1 MTESLRFR
9 QNRQLAAFS
18 FYERLNAGNGIK
30 SELHP
35 VCSTAACS
43 LHAFSMNIL
52 SRAFALCCLIA
63 ASLVSIAPV
72 SAQDL
77 SAAANP
83 SPGGPDTTRLL
94 RFPTTNGTQI
104 VFCYAGELYTVGKD
118 GGTARRLTSGPGYTS
133 FARFSPDGTQ
143 IAFTSHYD
151 GNTEVYVM
159 PAEGGTPKRLTTSAT
174 LGRDDVSDRMG
185 PNNIVMAWENTKP
198 LVVFRSRMKSFN
210 DFIGSL
216 FAVGLDAE
224 LPQQVPVP
232 RGGFVSFSPDDS
244 KMAFNRVFREFRTW
258 KHYRGG
264 MADDIWIYD
273 FNTGATENLTNNPA
287 QDICPMWGAD
297 NKIYFISDRDNRMN
311 LFVIDLATK
320 ETKQLT
326 HFTDFDIKFP
336 SIGKDSIVFEQ
347 AGYIWRYDLATG
359 QAAPVPIA
367 IKEDFD
373 SGHGG
378 LVDAAKHLESV
389 NLAPDGERTVVVARG
404 DLFSVPAKNGTARN
418 LSKTSGAHE
427 RDAVWSPDGKWIA
440 YNSDATGENELYV
453 RSQDGKGEPQQI
465 TNGADTYYYAAKW
478 SPDSKKLLWS
488 DRLQR
493 LRYVDVT
500 TKAVTPVDQDKYG
513 EIESYNWSPDSQ
525 WIAWSRPEENGMSRV
540 YLYSV
545 GNKQQTAVTDSWYG
559 SGEVVFSDDGKYLL
573 LSSAR
578 DFKPTFG
585 DEEFENVYRDMERVY
600 LVTLAKETANPLAPK
615 SDEVGKA
622 EEKRKKEKA
631 KEAEEKKPEA
641 SPGATKPEEKP
652 KKPVVVKVDTDGIQ
666 NRIVGLEITPGNY
679 RNIRMLDDG
688 RIFYLRRTAA
698 DEVGEDD
705 QEEFPERDRKSHLC
719 VYNVDDRKETVLG
732 DANNYQITFDGK
744 KMLVKIKKDYAIID
758 VPKDKLETKDH
769 EHKIEGLDMQ
779 LDRHAEWRQIYFE
792 CWRQMRDFFFSPTMN
807 GIDWKAMRDKYA
819 ALLPF
824 VNHRN
829 DLTYLL
835 GELIGELNNGHTY
848 VAAGERPDTRR
859 IKLGLL
865 GAEFSRDP
873 ATRAYR
879 IDRILP
885 GENWNKET
893 RSPLTDIGVN
903 VKPGDYILAIN
914 NTPVSSLPN
923 LYDALIG
930 TAGKQVILRVNSK
943 PTDAGARDVTVV
955 PTDNEGPLYYLDWVQ
970 KNIDYVT
977 KKTGGEVGYLHIP
990 DMGRPG
996 LDEFTKLYF
1005 PQIRKH
1011 ALIVDVRGNGGGFV
1025 SPLVIERLRRALVM
1039 VGIARNGMPQTDPP
1053 QTFTGPMVTLINEFS
1068 ASDGDIFPYRF
1079 KALGLGKLIGKRT
1092 WGGVIGIRESL
1103 PLVDGGQFFKPEFAI
1118 YSKDGKQWIVEGH
1131 GVDPDIVVDN
1141 DPGKE
1146 FKGEDQQLDR
1156 ALQEIQDELK
1166 TKRYELPSP
1175 PPWPNRNPAG

>member
-1 MTESLRFR
+1 MNTPSRFLFLSITVAATSLM
-9 QNRQLAAFS
+9 
-18 FYERLNAGNGIK
+18 
-30 SELHP
+30 
-35 VCSTAACS
+35 TAA
-43 LHAFSMNIL
+43 
-52 SRAFALCCLIA
+52 
-63 ASLVSIAPV
+63 
-72 SAQDL
+72 SAQNL
-77 SAAANP
+77 PN
-83 SPGGPDTTRLL
+83 TTRLL
-94 RFPTTNGTQI
+94 RFPTTNDRDI
-104 VFCYAGELYTVGKD
+104 VFCYAGQLYTVGKD

-198 LVVFRSRMKSFN
+198 LIVFRSRMWSFN

-224 LPQQVPVP
+224 LPQQLPVP
-232 RGGFVSFSPDDS
+232 RGGFVSFSPDDT
-244 KMAFNRVFREFRTW
+244 KMAYNRVFREFRTW

-273 FNTGATENLTNNPA
+273 FKNGATENLTNNPA
-287 QDICPMWGAD
+287 QDICPMWGPD

-336 SIGKDSIVFEQ
+336 SIGKQSIVFEQ

-359 QAAPVPIA
+359 QAAPVPIE

-373 SGHGG
+373 SGRGG
-378 LVDAAKHLESV
+378 LVDASKHLESV
-389 NLAPDGERTVVVARG
+389 NLAPDGERTIVVARG
-404 DLFSVPAKNGTARN
+404 DLFSVPAKNGTPRD

-440 YNSDATGENELYV
+440 YNSDVTGENELYV
-453 RSQDGKGEPQQI
+453 RSQDSKGEPQQI
-465 TNGADTYYYAAKW
+465 THGAETYYYAPKW

-493 LRYVDVT
+493 LRYVDVAS
-500 TKAVTPVDQDKYG
+500 KAVTLVDHDKWG
-513 EIESYNWSPDSQ
+513 EIQGYNWSPDSQ
-525 WIAWSRPEENGMSRV
+525 WITWARPEQNDMPRI

-545 GNKQQTAVTDSWYG
+545 TNKQQTAVTDSWYG
-559 SGEVVFSDDGKYLL
+559 SGEPVFSDDGKYLL

-585 DEEFENVYRDMERVY
+585 DEEFANVYRDMERVY
-600 LVTLAKETANPLAPK
+600 LVTLAKETANPLGPK
-615 SDEVGKA
+615 SDEVGK
-622 EEKRKKEKA
+622 EKEKA
-631 KEAEEKKPEA
+631 KKAEEIKPEEKKAEKKPEQ
-641 SPGATKPEEKP
+641 KP

-666 NRIVGLEITPGNY
+666 NRILGLEITPGNY

-698 DEVGEDD
+698 DEVGEN
-705 QEEFPERDRKSHLC
+705 EEELFPEKDKKSHLC

-744 KMLVKIKKDYAIID
+744 KMLVKIKKDYFIID

-769 EHKIEGLDMQ
+769 EHKIAGLDIQ

-792 CWRQMRDFFFSPTMN
+792 CWRQMRDFFYSPTMN
-807 GIDWKAMRDKYA
+807 GVDWKAMRDKYA

-824 VNHRN
+824 VNDRN
-829 DLTYLL
+829 DLTYIL
-835 GELIGELNNGHTY
+835 GELIGELNSGHAY
-848 VAAGERPDTRR
+848 IAGGERPDTPR

-879 IDRILP
+879 IERILP
-885 GENWNKET
+885 GQNWDKNT
-893 RSPLTDIGVN
+893 RSPLTDVGVN

-955 PTDNEGPLYYLDWVQ
+955 PTDDEGPLYYLDWVE
-970 KNIDYVT
+970 KNIDYVN

-990 DMGRPG
+990 DMGQPG
-996 LDEFTKLYF
+996 LNEFTKLYF

-1025 SPLVIERLRRALVM
+1025 SSLVIERLRRALVM
-1039 VGIARNGMPQTDPP
+1039 IGIARNGMPQTDPS
-1053 QTFTGPMVTLINEFS
+1053 QTFTGPMCTLIDEFS

-1079 KALGLGKLIGKRT
+1079 KTLGLGKLIGKRT
-1092 WGGVIGIRESL
+1092 WGGVVGIRESL
-1103 PLVDGGQFFKPEFAI
+1103 PLVDGGQFYKPEFAV
-1118 YSKDGKQWIVEGH
+1118 YSKDGKRWVIEGH

-1141 DPGKE
+1141 DPAKE

-1156 ALQEIQDELK
+1156 AIQEMQEELK

-1175 PPWPNRNPAG
+1175 PPWPNRNPAGSS

>member
-1 MTESLRFR
+1 
-9 QNRQLAAFS
+9 
-18 FYERLNAGNGIK
+18 
-30 SELHP
+30 
-35 VCSTAACS
+35 
-43 LHAFSMNIL
+43 MNIL
-52 SRAFALCCLIA
+52 FRLFALLCLTSSGLI
-63 ASLVSIAPV
+63 SITGV
-72 SAQDL
+72 YAQKF
-77 SAAANP
+77 
-83 SPGGPDTTRLL
+83 PDTTRLL
-94 RFPTTNGTQI
+94 RFPTTNDTQI
-104 VFCYAGELYTVGKD
+104 VFCYAGEIYTVGKD
-118 GGTARRLTSGPGYTS
+118 GGIARRLTSGPGYSS
-133 FARFSPDGTQ
+133 FPRFSPDGKQ
-143 IAFTSHYD
+143 IAFTSQYD
-151 GNTEVYVM
+151 GNTEVYVI
-159 PAEGGTPKRLTTSAT
+159 PAEGGAPKRLTTSAT
-174 LGRDDVSDRMG
+174 LGRDDISDRMG
-185 PNNIVMAWENTKP
+185 PNNLVMAWENTKP

-216 FAVGLDAE
+216 FTVGLDAE
-224 LPQQVPVP
+224 LPQQLPVP

-244 KMAFNRVFREFRTW
+244 KMAYNRVFREFRTW

-273 FNTGATENLTNNPA
+273 FKTGATENLTDNPA
-287 QDICPMWGAD
+287 QDICPMWGPD

-347 AGYIWRYDLATG
+347 AGYIWRYDLASG
-359 QAAPVPIA
+359 QAMPVPIE
-367 IKEDFD
+367 IKEDFAIGR
-373 SGHGG
+373 SA
-378 LVDAAKHLESV
+378 LVDAAKHIETV
-389 NLAPDGERTVVVARG
+389 NLAPYGERSITVARG
-404 DLFSVPAKNGTARN
+404 DLFSVPAKNGTPRN
-418 LSKTSGAHE
+418 LTKTSGAHE

-440 YNSDATGENELYV
+440 YNSDVTGENELYV

-465 TNGADTYYYAAKW
+465 TSGADTYYYAPKW

-500 TKAVTPVDQDKYG
+500 SKAITLVDQDKYG
-513 EIESYNWSPDSQ
+513 EIEGYAWSPDSQ
-525 WIAWSRPEENGMSRV
+525 WVTWARPEENGMSRV
-540 YLYSV
+540 YLSSLA
-545 GNKQQTAVTDSWYG
+545 NKQQTAVTDSWYG
-559 SGEVVFSDDGKYLL
+559 SGEAVFSDDGKYLL

-585 DEEFENVYRDMERVY
+585 DEEFANVYRDMQRVY
-600 LVTLAKETANPLAPK
+600 LVTLAKETENPLAPK

-622 EEKRKKEKA
+622 EEKRQKEKA
-631 KEAEEKKPEA
+631 KKEEEKKPEEK
-641 SPGATKPEEKP
+641 ATGKKPEEKP
-652 KKPVVVKVDTDGIQ
+652 KKPVIVKVDTDGIQ
-666 NRIVGLEITPGNY
+666 NRILGLEITPGNY

-698 DEVGEDD
+698 DDVGEDD
-705 QEEFPERDRKSHLC
+705 EEGFPDRDRKSHLC

-769 EHKIEGLDMQ
+769 EHKIQGLDTQ
-779 LDRHAEWRQIYFE
+779 LDRHAEWNQIYFE

-807 GIDWKAMRDKYA
+807 GVDWKAIRDKYA

-835 GELIGELNNGHTY
+835 GELISELNNGHTY
-848 VAAGERPDTRR
+848 VAGGERPDTPR

-865 GAEFSRDP
+865 GAQLSRDP
-873 ATRAYR
+873 ATRVYR
-879 IDRILP
+879 IERILP
-885 GENWNKET
+885 GENWDKKT
-893 RSPLTDIGVN
+893 RSPLTDVGVD

-914 NTPVSSLPN
+914 NTPVSTLPN

-930 TAGKQVILRVNSK
+930 TADKQVILRVNSK

-955 PTDNEGPLYYLDWVQ
+955 PTDNEAPLYYLDWVQ
-970 KNIDYVT
+970 KNIDYVN

-990 DMGRPG
+990 DMGQPG
-996 LDEFTKLYF
+996 LNEFTKLYF

-1039 VGIARNGMPQTDPP
+1039 VGMARNGMPQTDPQ
-1053 QTFTGPMVTLINEFS
+1053 QTFVGPMATLTNEFS

-1103 PLVDGGQFFKPEFAI
+1103 PLADGGQFFKPEFAP
-1118 YSKDGKQWIVEGH
+1118 YSKDGKQWIVEGR

-1156 ALQEIQDELK
+1156 AIQEIQEELK
-1166 TKRYELPSP
+1166 TKRYELPPP
-1175 PPWPNRNPAG
+1175 PPWPNRNPPS

>member
-1 MTESLRFR
+1 M
-9 QNRQLAAFS
+9 NMFS
-18 FYERLNAGNGIK
+18 R
-30 SELHP
+30 P
-35 VCSTAACS
+35 
-43 LHAFSMNIL
+43 
-52 SRAFALCCLIA
+52 FALLSLIA
-63 ASLVSIAPV
+63 IGLGSITAV
-72 SAQDL
+72 SAQKL
-77 SAAANP
+77 
-83 SPGGPDTTRLL
+83 PDTTRLL

-118 GGTARRLTSGPGYTS
+118 GGIARRLTSGPGYSS
-133 FARFSPDGTQ
+133 FPRFSPDGKQ
-143 IAFTSHYD
+143 IAFTSQYD

-159 PAEGGTPKRLTTSAT
+159 PAEGGAPKRLTTSAT
-174 LGRDDVSDRMG
+174 LGRDDISDRMG
-185 PNNIVMAWENTKP
+185 PNNLVMAWENTKP

-216 FAVGLDAE
+216 FTVGLDAE
-224 LPQQVPVP
+224 LPQQLPVP

-244 KMAFNRVFREFRTW
+244 KMAYNRVFREFRTW

-273 FNTGATENLTNNPA
+273 FKTGATENLTDNPA

-347 AGYIWRYDLATG
+347 AGYIWRYDLASG
-359 QAAPVPIA
+359 QATPVPIE
-367 IKEDFD
+367 IKEDLAIGR
-373 SGHGG
+373 SA
-378 LVDAAKHLESV
+378 LVDAAKHIESV
-389 NLAPDGERTVVVARG
+389 NLAPDGERSITVARG
-404 DLFSVPAKNGTARN
+404 DLFSVPAKNGTPRN
-418 LSKTSGAHE
+418 LTKTSGAHE

-440 YNSDATGENELYV
+440 YNSDVTGENELYV

-465 TNGADTYYYAAKW
+465 TSGADTYYYAPKW

-500 TKAVTPVDQDKYG
+500 TKAITLVDQDKYG
-513 EIESYNWSPDSQ
+513 EIQGYNWSPDSQ
-525 WIAWSRPEENGMSRV
+525 WIIWARPEENEMPRI
-540 YLYSV
+540 YLYSLA
-545 GNKQQTAVTDSWYG
+545 NKQQTAVTDSWYG
-559 SGEVVFSDDGKYLL
+559 SGEAVFSDDGKYLL
-573 LSSAR
+573 LGSAR

-585 DEEFENVYRDMERVY
+585 EEEFANVYRDMQRVY

-622 EEKRKKEKA
+622 EEKRQKEKA
-631 KEAEEKKPEA
+631 KEAEEKKPEEK
-641 SPGATKPEEKP
+641 ATGKKPEEKP

-666 NRIVGLEITPGNY
+666 NRILGLEITPGNY

-705 QEEFPERDRKSHLC
+705 EEGFPERDRKSHLC

-744 KMLVKIKKDYAIID
+744 KMLVKVKKDYAIID

-769 EHKIEGLDMQ
+769 EHKIQGLDTQ
-779 LDRHAEWRQIYFE
+779 LDRHAAWNQIYFE

-807 GIDWKAMRDKYA
+807 GVDWKVMRDKYA
-819 ALLPF
+819 ALVPF

-829 DLTYLL
+829 DLTYWL

-848 VAAGERPDTRR
+848 VAGGERPDTPR

-865 GAEFSRDP
+865 GAELSRDP

-879 IDRILP
+879 IERILP
-885 GENWNKET
+885 GENWDKKT
-893 RSPLTDIGVN
+893 RSPLTDVGVD

-914 NTPVSSLPN
+914 NTSVSALPN

-930 TAGKQVILRVNSK
+930 TADKQVILRVNSK
-943 PTDAGARDVTVV
+943 PTDVGARDVTVV
-955 PTDNEGPLYYLDWVQ
+955 PTDNEAPLYYLDWVQ
-970 KNIDYVT
+970 KNIDYVN

-990 DMGRPG
+990 DMGQPG
-996 LDEFTKLYF
+996 LNEFTKLYF

-1039 VGIARNGMPQTDPP
+1039 VGMARNGMPQTDPP
-1053 QTFTGPMVTLINEFS
+1053 QTFVGPMVTLTNEFS

-1079 KALGLGKLIGKRT
+1079 KMLGLGKLIGKRT

-1103 PLVDGGQFFKPEFAI
+1103 PLVDGGQFFKPEFAP
-1118 YSKDGKQWIVEGH
+1118 YSKDGKQWIVEGR
-1131 GVDPDIVVDN
+1131 GVDPDIIVDN

-1156 ALQEIQDELK
+1156 AIQEIQEELK
-1166 TKRYELPSP
+1166 TKRYELPPP
-1175 PPWPNRNPAG
+1175 PPWPNRNPTS

>member
-1 MTESLRFR
+1 MRIFFR
-9 QNRQLAAFS
+9 SFILLCWIAVDLISVSTVPAQNLP
-18 FYERLNAGNGIK
+18 N
-30 SELHP
+30 
-35 VCSTAACS
+35 
-43 LHAFSMNIL
+43 
-52 SRAFALCCLIA
+52 
-63 ASLVSIAPV
+63 
-72 SAQDL
+72 
-77 SAAANP
+77 
-83 SPGGPDTTRLL
+83 TTRLL
-94 RFPTTNGTQI
+94 RFPTTNDREI

-118 GGTARRLTSGPGYTS
+118 GGVARRLTSGPGYTS
-133 FARFSPDGTQ
+133 FSRFSPDGTQ
-143 IAFTSHYD
+143 IAFTSEYD
-151 GNTEVYVM
+151 GNREVYVM
-159 PAEGGTPKRLTTSAT
+159 PADGGVPKRLTTSAT

-198 LVVFRSRMKSFN
+198 LIVFRSRMKSFN

-216 FAVGLDAE
+216 FTAGLDGE
-224 LPQQVPVP
+224 LPQQLPVP

-244 KMAFNRVFREFRTW
+244 KMAYNRVFREFRAR
-258 KHYRGG
+258 KDYRGG

-273 FNTGATENLTNNPA
+273 FKTAAIENVTNNPA
-287 QDICPMWGAD
+287 QDICPMWGPD

-311 LFVIDLATK
+311 LYVVDLATK
-320 ETKQLT
+320 ETRQLT

-336 SIGKDSIVFEQ
+336 SIGKQSIVFEQ
-347 AGYIWRYDLATG
+347 AGYVWRYDLATG
-359 QAAPVPIA
+359 QATPVPIE

-373 SGHGG
+373 SGRGA
-378 LVDAAKHLESV
+378 LVDASKHLESV
-389 NLAPDGERTVVVARG
+389 NLAPDGERTIVVARG
-404 DLFSVPAKNGTARN
+404 DLFSVPAKNGTPRN

-440 YNSDATGENELYV
+440 YNSDVTGENELYV
-453 RSQDGKGEPQQI
+453 RSQDGKSEPQQV
-465 TNGADTYYYAAKW
+465 TKGADTYYYASKW

-493 LRYVDVT
+493 LRFVDVT
-500 TKAVTPVDQDKYG
+500 TKAVTLVDQDKFG
-513 EIESYNWSPDSQ
+513 EIQGYNWSPDSQ
-525 WIAWSRPEENGMSRV
+525 WITWARPEENDLPRV

-545 GNKQQTAVTDSWYG
+545 ANKQQTAVTDSWYG
-559 SGEVVFSDDGKYLL
+559 SGEPVFSDDGKYLL

-585 DEEFENVYRDMERVY
+585 AEEFANVYRDMERVY
-600 LVTLAKETANPLAPK
+600 LVTLAKKTANPLAPK

-631 KEAEEKKPEA
+631 KEAEDKKPEA
-641 SPGATKPEEKP
+641 SPSATKPEEKP

-666 NRIVGLEITPGNY
+666 NRILGLEITAGNY
-679 RNIRMLDDG
+679 RNIRMVDDG

-698 DEVGEDD
+698 DDVGE
-705 QEEFPERDRKSHLC
+705 QEEEFPEKDAKSHLC
-719 VYNVDDRKETVLG
+719 VYDLDDHKETVLS
-732 DANNYQITFDGK
+732 DANNYDITFDGK
-744 KMLVKIKKDYAIID
+744 KMLLKIKKDYFIID

-769 EHKIEGLDMQ
+769 EHKIQALDMQ

-792 CWRQMRDFFFSPTMN
+792 CWRQMRDFFYSPTMN
-807 GIDWKAMRDKYA
+807 GTDWTAMRDKYA

-835 GELIGELNNGHTY
+835 EELVGELHNSHTY
-848 VAAGERPDTRR
+848 VGGGERPETPR

-865 GAEFSRDP
+865 GAEFSRDS

-879 IDRILP
+879 IERTLP
-885 GENWNKET
+885 GQNWNKDT
-893 RSPLTDIGVN
+893 RSPLTDVGVN

-970 KNIDYVT
+970 RNIDYVT

-990 DMGRPG
+990 DMGQPG
-996 LDEFTKLYF
+996 LNEFTKLYF

-1025 SPLVIERLRRALVM
+1025 SPLVIERLRRALAM
-1039 VGIARNGMPQTDPP
+1039 IEIARNGQPQTDPP
-1053 QTFTGPMVTLINEFS
+1053 QTFTGPMVTLIDEFS

-1079 KALGLGKLIGKRT
+1079 KTLGLGKLIGKRT

-1103 PLVDGGQFFKPEFAI
+1103 PLVDGGQFFKPEFGV
-1118 YSKDGKQWIVEGH
+1118 YSKDGKQWIIEGH
-1131 GVDPDIVVDN
+1131 GVDPDIPVDN

-1156 ALQEIQDELK
+1156 AIQEMQEDLK

-1175 PPWPNRNPAG
+1175 PPWPNRNPAGGA

>member
-1 MTESLRFR
+1 
-9 QNRQLAAFS
+9 
-18 FYERLNAGNGIK
+18 
-30 SELHP
+30 
-35 VCSTAACS
+35 
-43 LHAFSMNIL
+43 
-52 SRAFALCCLIA
+52 
-63 ASLVSIAPV
+63 
-72 SAQDL
+72 
-77 SAAANP
+77 
-83 SPGGPDTTRLL
+83 
-94 RFPTTNGTQI
+94 
-104 VFCYAGELYTVGKD
+104 
-118 GGTARRLTSGPGYTS
+118 
-133 FARFSPDGTQ
+133 
-143 IAFTSHYD
+143 
-151 GNTEVYVM
+151 
-159 PAEGGTPKRLTTSAT
+159 
-174 LGRDDVSDRMG
+174 MG
-185 PNNIVMAWENTKP
+185 PNNLVMTWENTKP

-216 FAVGLDAE
+216 FTVGLDAE
-224 LPQQVPVP
+224 LPQQLPVP

-244 KMAFNRVFREFRTW
+244 KMAYNQVFREFRTW

-273 FNTGATENLTNNPA
+273 FKTGATENLTNNPA
-287 QDICPMWGAD
+287 QDICPMWASD
-297 NKIYFISDRDNRMN
+297 NKIYFLSDRDNRMN

-320 ETKQLT
+320 DTRQLT
-326 HFTDFDIKFP
+326 HFADYDIKFP

-347 AGYIWRYDLATG
+347 GGYIWRYDLASG
-359 QAAPVPIA
+359 QATPVPIEV
-367 IKEDFD
+367 KEDFAIGR
-373 SGHGG
+373 SA
-378 LVDAAKHLESV
+378 LVDAAKHIESV
-389 NLAPDGERTVVVARG
+389 NLAPDGERSITVARG
-404 DLFSVPAKNGTARN
+404 DIFSVPAKNGTPRN
-418 LSKTSGAHE
+418 LTKSSGAHE

-440 YNSDATGENELYV
+440 YNSDVTGENELYV
-453 RSQDGKGEPQQI
+453 RSQDGKGQPQQI
-465 TNGADTYYYAAKW
+465 TNGADTYYYAPKW

-493 LRYVDVT
+493 LRYVDVG
-500 TKAVTPVDQDKYG
+500 TKAITQVDQDKFG
-513 EIESYNWSPDSQ
+513 EIQGYNWSPDSQ
-525 WIAWSRPEENGMSRV
+525 WIVWARPEENDMPRI

-545 GNKQQTAVTDSWYG
+545 ANKQQTAVTDSWYG
-559 SGEVVFSDDGKYLL
+559 SGEPVFSDDGKYVLF
-573 LSSAR
+573 SSAR

-585 DEEFENVYRDMERVY
+585 DEEFANVYRDMQRVY

-622 EEKRKKEKA
+622 EEKRQKEKA
-631 KEAEEKKPEA
+631 KEAEEKKPEEKTA
-641 SPGATKPEEKP
+641 GKKPEEKP
-652 KKPVVVKVDTDGIQ
+652 KKPVVVKVDIDGIQ
-666 NRIVGLEITPGNY
+666 NRILGLEITPGNY

-705 QEEFPERDRKSHLC
+705 EEGFPDRERKSHLC
-719 VYNVDDRKETVLG
+719 VYKLEDRKETVLG
-732 DANNYQITFDGK
+732 DVNNYQITFDGK
-744 KMLVKIKKDYAIID
+744 KMLVKMKKDYAIID
-758 VPKDKLETKDH
+758 IPKDKLETKDH
-769 EHKIEGLDMQ
+769 EHKIQGLDTQ
-779 LDRHAEWRQIYFE
+779 LDRHAEWNQIYFE

-807 GIDWKAMRDKYA
+807 GVDWKAMRDKYA

-848 VAAGERPDTRR
+848 VGGGERPDTPR

-879 IDRILP
+879 IERILP
-885 GENWNKET
+885 GENWDKKT
-893 RSPLTDIGVN
+893 RSPLTDVGVD

-914 NTPVSSLPN
+914 NIPVSTLPN

-930 TAGKQVILRVNSK
+930 TVDKQVILRVNSK
-943 PTDAGARDVTVV
+943 PTDEGARDVTVI
-955 PTDNEGPLYYLDWVQ
+955 PIDDEAPLYYLDRVQ
-970 KNIDYVT
+970 KNMDYVN

-990 DMGRPG
+990 DMGQPG
-996 LDEFTKLYF
+996 LNQFTKLYF

-1011 ALIVDVRGNGGGFV
+1011 GLIVDVRGNGGGFV

-1039 VGIARNGMPQTDPP
+1039 VGMARNGVPQTDPP
-1053 QTFTGPMVTLINEFS
+1053 QTFVGPMVTLTDEFS

-1103 PLVDGGQFFKPEFAI
+1103 PLADGGQFFKPEFAPF
-1118 YSKDGKQWIVEGH
+1118 SKDGKQWVVEGH
-1131 GVDPDIVVDN
+1131 GVDPDIVVEN

-1156 ALQEIQDELK
+1156 AIQEVQQELK
-1166 TKRYELPSP
+1166 TKKYDLPTVP
-1175 PPWPNRNPAG
+1175 PYPNRNPEEKS

>member
-1 MTESLRFR
+1 
-9 QNRQLAAFS
+9 
-18 FYERLNAGNGIK
+18 
-30 SELHP
+30 
-35 VCSTAACS
+35 
-43 LHAFSMNIL
+43 MNIL
-52 SRAFALCCLIA
+52 SRFFVFLCLTLSGLI
-63 ASLVSIAPV
+63 SITGLY
-72 SAQDL
+72 AQK
-77 SAAANP
+77 S
-83 SPGGPDTTRLL
+83 PDTTRLL
-94 RFPTTNGTQI
+94 RFPTTNGAQI
-104 VFCYAGELYTVGKD
+104 VFCYAGEIYTVSKE
-118 GGTARRLTSGPGYTS
+118 GGIARRLTSGPGYSS
-133 FARFSPDGTQ
+133 FPRFSPDGKQ
-143 IAFTSHYD
+143 IAFTSQYD

-159 PAEGGTPKRLTTSAT
+159 PAEGGAPKRLTTSAT
-174 LGRDDVSDRMG
+174 LGRDDISDRMG
-185 PNNIVMAWENTKP
+185 PNNLVMAWENTKP

-216 FAVGLDAE
+216 FTVGLDAE
-224 LPQQVPVP
+224 LPQQLPVP

-244 KMAFNRVFREFRTW
+244 KMAYNRVFREFRTW

-273 FNTGATENLTNNPA
+273 FKTGATENLTDNPA
-287 QDICPMWGAD
+287 QDICPMWGPD

-320 ETKQLT
+320 ETRQLT

-347 AGYIWRYDLATG
+347 AGYIWRYDLASD
-359 QAAPVPIA
+359 QATPVPIE
-367 IKEDFD
+367 IKEDFAIGR
-373 SGHGG
+373 SA
-378 LVDAAKHLESV
+378 LVDAAKHIESV
-389 NLAPDGERTVVVARG
+389 NLAPDGERSITVARG
-404 DLFSVPAKNGTARN
+404 DLFSVPAKNGTPRN
-418 LSKTSGAHE
+418 LTKTSGAHE

-440 YNSDATGENELYV
+440 YNSDVTGENELYV
-453 RSQDGKGEPQQI
+453 RSQDGKGEPQQV
-465 TNGADTYYYAAKW
+465 TSGADTYYYAPKW

-500 TKAVTPVDQDKYG
+500 TKAVTLVDQDKYG
-513 EIESYNWSPDSQ
+513 EIQGYAWSPDSQ
-525 WIAWSRPEENGMSRV
+525 WITWARPEENEMPRV
-540 YLYSV
+540 YLYSLA
-545 GNKQQTAVTDSWYG
+545 NKQQTAVTDSWYG
-559 SGEVVFSDDGKYLL
+559 SGEAVFSDDGKYLL

-585 DEEFENVYRDMERVY
+585 DQEFANVYRDMQRIY

-622 EEKRKKEKA
+622 EEKRAKEKA
-631 KEAEEKKPEA
+631 KEGEEKKPEEK
-641 SPGATKPEEKP
+641 ATGKKPEEKP
-652 KKPVVVKVDTDGIQ
+652 KKPVVVKVDADGIQ

-679 RNIRMLDDG
+679 RNIQMLDDG

-698 DEVGEDD
+698 DDVGED
-705 QEEFPERDRKSHLC
+705 EEGFPERDRKSHLC
-719 VYNVDDRKETVLG
+719 VYNLDDRKETVLG

-769 EHKIEGLDMQ
+769 EHKIQGLDAQ
-779 LDRHAEWRQIYFE
+779 LDRHAEWNQIYFE
-792 CWRQMRDFFFSPTMN
+792 CWRQMRDFFFSPAMN
-807 GIDWKAMRDKYA
+807 GVDWKAMRDKYA

-835 GELIGELNNGHTY
+835 GELIAELNNGHTY
-848 VAAGERPDTRR
+848 VGGGERPDTPR

-879 IDRILP
+879 IERILA
-885 GENWNKET
+885 GENWDKKT
-893 RSPLTDIGVN
+893 RSPLTDVGVN
-903 VKPGDYILAIN
+903 VKPGDYIVAIN
-914 NTPVSSLPN
+914 NTPVSTLPN

-930 TAGKQVILRVNSK
+930 TADKQVIVRVNFK
-943 PTDAGARDVTVV
+943 PTDDGARDVTIV
-955 PTDNEGPLYYLDWVQ
+955 PTDNEAPLYYLDWVQ
-970 KNIDYVT
+970 KNIDYVN

-990 DMGRPG
+990 DMGQPG
-996 LDEFTKLYF
+996 LNEFTKLYF

-1039 VGIARNGMPQTDPP
+1039 VGMARNGVPQTDPP
-1053 QTFTGPMVTLINEFS
+1053 QTFVGPMVTLTNEFS

-1103 PLVDGGQFFKPEFAI
+1103 PLADGGQFFKPEFAP
-1118 YSKDGKQWIVEGH
+1118 YSKDGKQWIVEGR
-1131 GVDPDIVVDN
+1131 GVDPDVVVDN

-1156 ALQEIQDELK
+1156 AIQEIQEELK
-1166 TKRYELPSP
+1166 TKRYELPTP
-1175 PPWPNRNPAG
+1175 PPWPNRNPAS